1 MFLAGIGSAI
11 GVGLAWGA
19 VTIVTHMG
27 PVNLPRAE
35 TLGLDERTLAFA
47 VMIGICTT
55 VLSGLVP
62 ALRISRIDVSK
73 LVKGLSATKGVL
85 PKRTSASSAFVVVQ
99 LSMAF
104 VLLVGAG
111 LLVRSFARLVE
122 VDPGFEAEGRL
133 ALRLQERESP
143 DRSPEEARAV
153 AMELFRRVRALPG
166 VRSVASATPL
176 PFGQGAIWGPI
187 EVDGYVARTDDPPV
201 IADRRWVSPG
211 YFETMG
217 IRLVA
222 GRLFDERDAR
232 PGAAP
237 VRIVDR
243 PFAEHF
249 WPGQDAMGKWIGSE
263 NPRFPEDRR
272 GMVVGVVEHVR
283 HYALETDG
291 RMTVYLPS
299 GEINRTY
306 LIVQTDGDPN
316 VLVRP
321 VTDVAHA
328 IDRQM
333 VVTDVRT
340 MAERLA
346 DARAQR
352 RLGLLLMQG
361 FALVALVLGAI
372 GLYGVVAHGVS
383 QGASEI
389 GIRVALG
396 ASATNIV
403 GFVLG
408 YGIRITSLGVGA
420 GLLLSWVINRAV
432 GSLLFKVSA
441 TDPAT
446 YLGINIVL
454 GSVCLVA
461 CWIPSRRAAQL
472 NPLDALRSDG

>member
-1 MFLAGIGSAI
+1 
-11 GVGLAWGA
+11 
-19 VTIVTHMG
+19 
-27 PVNLPRAE
+27 
-35 TLGLDERTLAFA
+35 
-47 VMIGICTT
+47 
-55 VLSGLVP
+55 
-62 ALRISRIDVSK
+62 
-73 LVKGLSATKGVL
+73 
-85 PKRTSASSAFVVVQ
+85 
-99 LSMAF
+99 
-104 VLLVGAG
+104 
-111 LLVRSFARLVE
+111 
-122 VDPGFEAEGRL
+122 
-133 ALRLQERESP
+133 
-143 DRSPEEARAV
+143 
-153 AMELFRRVRALPG
+153 
-166 VRSVASATPL
+166 
-176 PFGQGAIWGPI
+176 
-187 EVDGYVARTDDPPV
+187 
-201 IADRRWVSPG
+201 
-211 YFETMG
+211 
-217 IRLVA
+217 
-222 GRLFDERDAR
+222 
-232 PGAAP
+232 
-237 VRIVDR
+237 
-243 PFAEHF
+243 
-249 WPGQDAMGKWIGSE
+249 
-263 NPRFPEDRR
+263 
-272 GMVVGVVEHVR
+272 MVVGVVEHVR

-383 QGASEI
+383 QGTSEI

-446 YLGINIVL
+446 YLGITIVL